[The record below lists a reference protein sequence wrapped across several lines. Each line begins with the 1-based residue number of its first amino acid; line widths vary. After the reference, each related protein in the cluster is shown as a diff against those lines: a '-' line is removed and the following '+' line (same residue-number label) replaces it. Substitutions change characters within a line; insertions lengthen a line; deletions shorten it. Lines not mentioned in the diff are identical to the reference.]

1 MSNDVSIFTNQNAVV
16 HKGPRITALGQ
27 KLVDATRATGNRIQ
41 TNNKGTFK
49 KLVNGE
55 QVGDVIKGEF
65 NCIIVGMLT
74 DVSRIFYKEK
84 YDPDGDPTMPNCWSN
99 LGNKPEAGASDKQAS
114 SCAECPQNVAGS
126 GDKGGKA
133 CRYQRRLAIMLEGD
147 MEGHVY
153 QINIPA
159 KSLFGKG
166 VGNVHP
172 YESYIKFLVAN
183 RRYPDTVVTTISYD
197 ENEET
202 MVLNFS
208 PVRDLDDDEFALAQA
223 ATLKPETDMYT
234 KLVVAQTDG
243 VTVPPKKAEPK
254 AEVIPAKIIR
264 SEEPDE
270 EDAVDIEE
278 PAKRASKSEKE
289 VNATSDELVSSVFEE
304 WGDD

>member
-1 MSNDVSIFTNQNAVV
+1 MSSDVSIFANQTTAVAPA
-16 HKGPRITALGQ
+16 GSRYTALGQ
-27 KLVDATRATGNRIQ
+27 KMADATRATGRRIQ

-99 LGNKPEAGASDKQAS
+99 LGDKPEVGASDKQAS
-114 SCAECPQNVAGS
+114 NCADCPQNIAGS

-133 CRYQRRLAIMLEGD
+133 CRYQRRIAIMLEGD
-147 MEGHVY
+147 TEGEVY
-153 QINIPA
+153 QFNVPA

-172 YESYIKFLVAN
+172 FESYVRFLIAN
-183 RRYPDTVVTTISYD
+183 GESPDTVLTTISYD
-197 ENEET
+197 LNEET
-202 MVLNFS
+202 MVLNFT
-208 PVRDLDDDEFALAQA
+208 PVRQLTDDEFALGQA
-223 ATLKPETDMYT
+223 AQFKPETDMYT

-243 VTVPPKKAEPK
+243 VTVTPPKDTPKPEAKPKTKAKEP
-254 AEVIPAKIIR
+254 
-264 SEEPDE
+264 
-270 EDAVDIEE
+270 IEE
-278 PAKRASKSEKE
+278 PTKKESAKEEPAE
-289 VNATSDELVSSVFEE
+289 VTDEAVSSIFEE
-304 WGDD
+304 WADEE